1 MAAPPAPARVCSR
14 LTGEAWGSVPQPA
27 SSPLAKS
34 YSRTW
39 KCNFSSL
46 FGFVCG
52 THAGTLVHGV
62 GEKTRRVDTGTSA
75 IHAQSISKGAQPHLA
90 RVHAHR
96 QQLAAV
102 NKRRALEHR
111 QVLIAQAPHH
121 PARKEKSKHLLARV
135 QRSAATVQDRSTAA
149 LP

>member
-1 MAAPPAPARVCSR
+1 M
-14 LTGEAWGSVPQPA
+14 
-27 SSPLAKS
+27 
-34 YSRTW
+34 
-39 KCNFSSL
+39 
-46 FGFVCG
+46 
-52 THAGTLVHGV
+52 HGV
-62 GEKTRRVDTGTSA
+62 GGKTRRVDTA

-102 NKRRALEHR
+102 YKRRALEHR

-135 QRSAATVQDRSTAA
+135 QDRSTAA